1 MSIFEAILPEKLT
14 VLLLNVLSL
23 KGKIF
28 SKVTTDIVIVTFEGG
43 CEILPKV
50 FIVVIFII

>member
-28 SKVTTDIVIVTFEGG
+28 SKVTTDIVIVTFESG